1 MKKFLTSMILAGFA
15 AVSMMLP
22 LAALGPAAAQDE
34 SCLSKRD
41 IQSVVASGQILALD
55 DVLAAAGFDGSQ
67 EVLSV
72 NVCDYGG
79 ELYYVLGVIDAYGQ
93 AQNVTLNAVT
103 GQQ

>member
-1 MKKFLTSMILAGFA
+1 MTKFFTSLLLAGFA
-15 AVSMMLP
+15 AASLMLP
-22 LAALGPAAAQDE
+22 LAAIGPATAQDE

-41 IQSVVASGQILALD
+41 IQSVVASGQILALPD
-55 DVLAAAGFDGSQ
+55 ALAYAGIDSSQ

-79 ELYYVLGVIDAYGQ
+79 ELYYVLAVIDAYGE